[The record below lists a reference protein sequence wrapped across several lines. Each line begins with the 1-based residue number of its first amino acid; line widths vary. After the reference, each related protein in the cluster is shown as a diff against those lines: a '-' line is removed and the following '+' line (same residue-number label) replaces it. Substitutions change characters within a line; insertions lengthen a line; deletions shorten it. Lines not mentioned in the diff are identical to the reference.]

1 MPNQMIAL
9 QARSPQLPDPSRRTA
24 QFVNMMNMA
33 RQQEAAQRQAVLAQQ
48 TMDIN
53 AAGEARAARLAEPQ
67 FAKAQSEATGADIK
81 TKLEFQAFVY
91 TALKNADNAPQVVG
105 FAERIAGQPQ
115 FQDPLFQGALADAV
129 ASMPTD
135 PAQFD
140 AWRKNTAAK
149 TLTGAQQL
157 EQEYIKQTTGTE
169 ERIIGIPKFGGG
181 ATEVPGS
188 RIQVAQGMQYITD
201 DQGNVRAVPKETGGG
216 FAASAPSMGAP
227 GGGDTFS
234 RMIGQES
241 GGNQFAKSGAPLTS
255 PKGAIGI
262 AQVMPGTAREAA
274 KLAGLAFD
282 ENRYRTDKDYNLAL
296 GKAYYEKQLADF
308 GDEKLAAAAY
318 NAGPG
323 AVRRALAK
331 GGPDGWINNVPRE
344 TRNYVNSIF
353 GGGAASTPATGGGA
367 PIVVK
372 GSGKTAST
380 EDERKIS
387 SNVRLAA
394 SAARDM
400 AKVLREDPA
409 AIAPGGAEYAAGQV
423 PFYGKEAAKFAQS
436 GPRQRFDAALAKFVL
451 AATYITTGAG
461 VAAPQIED
469 LRTSFFPTYQDT
481 ARSRQSK
488 LLGALQFVRDAKD
501 RAGSLWT
508 PELESELNT
517 LEKLFQNPASYK
529 PKAKAATPTKSSD
542 GWGSAKQVGN

>member
-1 MPNQMIAL
+1 MIAL
-9 QARSPQLPDPSRRTA
+9 QARAPQVVDPSRQNA
-24 QFVNMMNMA
+24 QFANMMNMV
-33 RQQEAAQRQAVLAQQ
+33 RQSEAAQRQASLAQQ
-48 TMDIN
+48 SMDIN
-53 AAGEARAARLAEPQ
+53 QAQEDRAAALQVPAMAR
-67 FAKAQSEATGADIK
+67 AQSEATGADLK

-105 FAERIAGQPQ
+105 FAERIAAAPQ

-140 AWRKNTAAK
+140 AWRRNTAAK

-157 EQEYIKQTTGTE
+157 EQDYIKQTTGTE
-169 ERIIGIPKFGGG
+169 ERLISVPKFGGGG
-181 ATEVPGS
+181 ATEVAGS
-188 RIQVAQGMQYITD
+188 RIQVAPGMTY
-201 DQGNVRAVPKETGGG
+201 VRGADGAVYPMPSKSGGG
-216 FAASAPSMGAP
+216 FDTPAPAGAP
-227 GGGDTFS
+227 GKGGVAAALQTNPGALKDGAFARSQPGYT
-234 RMIGQES
+234 GAS
-241 GGNQFAKSGAPLTS
+241 GGFATFDSPAAGAKAQENLLS
-255 PKGAIGI
+255 SAYLNKGFNTINKIINKYAPQGPENSAASVSNYKKYVAQKAGVDINAPVSAAQIPAI
-262 AQVMPGTAREAA
+262 AKAMRE
-274 KLAGLAFD
+274 F
-282 ENRYRTDKDYNLAL
+282 
-296 GKAYYEKQLADF
+296 
-308 GDEKLAAAAY
+308 
-318 NAGPG
+318 
-323 AVRRALAK
+323 
-331 GGPDGWINNVPRE
+331 E
-344 TRNYVNSIF
+344 T
-353 GGGAASTPATGGGA
+353 GQTGGARSAAPGGLV
-367 PIVVK
+367 PVLP
-372 GSGKTAST
+372 GSSKTAST

-409 AIAPGGAEYAAGQV
+409 AIAPSGTEYAAGQV

-469 LRTSFFPTYQDT
+469 LRTAFFPTYQDT
-481 ARSRQSK
+481 DRSRQNK

>member
-9 QARSPQLPDPSRRTA
+9 QARNPQLPDPARQTA
-24 QFVNMMNMA
+24 QYVNMMNMA
-33 RQQEAAQRQAVLAQQ
+33 RQQETAQLQGERARQEMDFARAEEGRKKELQPFAVTEAQSKAGSERLKYVMDFFETSEIALANSRNPQQAVALGDRIKQMFPETALQQ
-48 TMDIN
+48 SIDETLSSIPQDPGQFEAWREDSLMRTMD
-53 AAGEARAARLAEPQ
+53 AKDQLA
-67 FAKAQSEATGADIK
+67 
-81 TKLEFQAFVY
+81 
-91 TALKNADNAPQVVG
+91 
-105 FAERIAGQPQ
+105 
-115 FQDPLFQGALADAV
+115 
-129 ASMPTD
+129 
-135 PAQFD
+135 
-140 AWRKNTAAK
+140 
-149 TLTGAQQL
+149 
-157 EQEYIKQTTGTE
+157 QEYIKQTTGTE
-169 ERIIGIPKFGGG
+169 ERVIGLPKFGAG
-181 ATEVPGS
+181 AAREVPGS
-188 RIQVAQGMQYITD
+188 RIQVAEGMQYVTGAD
-201 DQGNVRAVPKETGGG
+201 GAVYAMPKETPGSFGTPPPAGAPGKGGVAAALQTNPGALKDGAFARSQPGYTGASGG
-216 FAASAPSMGAP
+216 FATFDSPAAGAKAQENLLSSAYLNKGFNTINKIINKYAPQGSENSAASVSNYKKYVAQKAGVDINAPVSAAQIPAIAKAMREFETGQTGGARSAAP
-227 GGGDTFS
+227 GGLV
-234 RMIGQES
+234 
-241 GGNQFAKSGAPLTS
+241 PVL
-255 PKGAIGI
+255 
-262 AQVMPGTAREAA
+262 PG
-274 KLAGLAFD
+274 
-282 ENRYRTDKDYNLAL
+282 
-296 GKAYYEKQLADF
+296 
-308 GDEKLAAAAY
+308 
-318 NAGPG
+318 
-323 AVRRALAK
+323 
-331 GGPDGWINNVPRE
+331 
-344 TRNYVNSIF
+344 S
-353 GGGAASTPATGGGA
+353 S
-367 PIVVK
+367 
-372 GSGKTAST
+372 KTAST